1 MMESPPPLVSLI
13 IPVKDESETI
23 LSLAE
28 EISSA
33 LAPHGWGW
41 ECVWI
46 DDGSQDATLPQLRSL
61 HTRDPRHAYVS
72 FERNHGQTAAMLA
85 GWRTAR
91 GQILATMDGDG
102 QNNPADLPAMIERIL
117 ANQADMVNGVR
128 VLRHDDWKRKLS
140 SRIGNG
146 FRNWLTCDQVT
157 DVGCSIRAFRRECVA
172 RFPPFEGLH
181 RFLPTVVRMQD
192 WKIIEV
198 PVRPRPR
205 LNGTTK
211 YGIHNRLWKGLLDAF
226 AVRWMQW
233 RQIRY
238 IITERAG
245 MSQED

>member
-1 MMESPPPLVSLI
+1 MESPPPLVSII
-13 IPVKDESETI
+13 IPLKDESETI
-23 LSLAE
+23 LGLAE

-33 LAPHGWGW
+33 LATHGWSW
-41 ECVWI
+41 ECVWV
-46 DDGSQDATLPQLRSL
+46 DDGSQDDTLPQLRSL

-85 GWRTAR
+85 GWHTAR

-117 ANQADMVNGVR
+117 TNQADMVNGVR
-128 VLRHDDWKRKLS
+128 VLRHDNWLRKLS

-146 FRNWLTCDQVT
+146 FRNWLTRDQVT

-172 RFPPFEGLH
+172 MFPPFEGLH
-181 RFLPTVVRMQD
+181 RFLPTVVRMQG

-198 PVRPRPR
+198 PVRHRPR
-205 LNGTTK
+205 LKGTTK

>member
-1 MMESPPPLVSLI
+1 MMESPPPLVSII

-33 LAPHGWGW
+33 LATHGWSW
-41 ECVWI
+41 ECVWV

-85 GWRTAR
+85 GWRTSR

-128 VLRHDDWKRKLS
+128 MLRHDDWLRKLS
-140 SRIGNG
+140 SRVGNG
-146 FRNWLTCDQVT
+146 FRNCLTRDQVT

-172 RFPPFEGLH
+172 LFPPFEGLH
-181 RFLPTVVRMQD
+181 RFLPTVVRMQG

-198 PVRPRPR
+198 PVRHRPR
-205 LNGTTK
+205 LKGTTK

-238 IITERAG
+238 IITEQAG